1 MDNIVSD
8 NGFVIGTLE
17 HLRLLYYCAREKD
30 ELSRKEFDPDNYK
43 FVLGARVFM
52 SLQKSCDKP
61 LSLSHT
67 TDTMP
72 VLYGIKVDIDYRRPE
87 AVELWENITDK
98 I

>member
-1 MDNIVSD
+1 MDNIVAD

-61 LSLSHT
+61 LSHT
-67 TDTMP
+67 PDTMP
-72 VLYGIKVDIDYRRPE
+72 VLYVIKVDIDYRRPE